1 MLSYIFPCKCLCK
14 CLGKQTELD
23 LNVAMLFTCKLNTLA
38 SAYVSLIGSLV
49 CNIIAEIELE
59 KKTFL

>member
-1 MLSYIFPCKCLCK
+1 
-14 CLGKQTELD
+14 
-23 LNVAMLFTCKLNTLA
+23 MLFTCKLNTLA